1 MRKLKIDN
9 YADYTAYVKSEAGKG
24 ERSIMISSL
33 TTNVSNFFRE
43 PHHFKTLRDEAF
55 PALIKRAQSGGKVRI
70 WSAGCSTGQE
80 PYSIAM
86 TLLDMEPNAGQLD
99 IKILASD
106 IDPNVIATARTAYY
120 DIREIT
126 DIDEHYQNEYIK
138 RVKTGIREGFEI
150 VEKIR
155 DLISFREL
163 NLLRTWPISGVMDV
177 IFCRNVVIYF
187 DEETQLAL
195 WPKFESVIKMI
206 LWRLTLIFVGITGL
220 LLAMSAATF
229 FISESTQLAMFVT
242 AGALLIV
249 YFFRIK
255 KDDAFQSAVTF
266 YFPFVLF
273 SLILFLIVCVTLVA
287 AILRKGYNI
296 KN

>member
-1 MRKLKIDN
+1 MVILSNTTEMSDVDFKAIAGIAYEEAGLVFMPEKASLVKSRINRRLRKLKIDN

-195 WPKFESVIKMI
+195 WPKFESVTAADGW
-206 LWRLTLIFVGITGL
+206 LFVGHSERLSDKLETN
-220 LLAMSAATF
+220 
-229 FISESTQLAMFVT
+229 FIT
-242 AGALLIV
+242 AGPTAYRNLT
-249 YFFRIK
+249 
-255 KDDAFQSAVTF
+255 S
-266 YFPFVLF
+266 
-273 SLILFLIVCVTLVA
+273 TLS
-287 AILRKGYNI
+287 
-296 KN
+296 